1 MELRGAPVPHF
12 ASLMRP
18 TDESP
23 TMVMNPLASRLL
35 QDGLDMHRR
44 GAVADAAARYSQIL
58 KFEPQN
64 VDALCLLGMAC
75 GQLKRFAEAVDLLR
89 KAVKL
94 APKHAPAH
102 NLLGSALK
110 EIGRNEEALASFNRA
125 ISHQPDLVEAYVHRA
140 DLLMALNRWAEA
152 VETYDRALA
161 VRPNFFQ
168 GWCNRGVALERMGR
182 LEEAIASYDR
192 ALALRADLT
201 AAHANRGNALAALG
215 RHQAAVDSFDR
226 ALAIEPDFPEL
237 HLNRGNSL
245 TRLGRHEQ
253 ALANYDR
260 VLAIRSDMA
269 EAEFGRGIV
278 FRDQTR
284 FEDAVRC
291 FDRAIELNR
300 NDAVRGLFHSH
311 RAEALNL
318 LGRFEEAFAD
328 VSRCL
333 EVAPN
338 DNEALYAVSLVEL
351 LHGRWRE
358 AWPRYER
365 RIALKIG
372 IPEGFSPPPWPPWRG
387 ERLQDELLVLRGE
400 QGLGDHL
407 LFSCFGAHLAKLGY
421 RIALWTKPSLEPLLR
436 TVPGVEHVV
445 CNTAA
450 LEGSRDLRWTSMMS
464 VPGILGLTPETAP
477 RNGPFLAAEPDRVA
491 AWRQRLGDHGFKVG
505 IAWQNAGASHL
516 DKLRSIPLR
525 EFVALS
531 DIPDVRLIS
540 LQKGRGVE
548 EIQTVGFDAR
558 IETLG
563 DDFDTG
569 GGAFLDTAAVM
580 MNLDLIVTPCNAI
593 AHVAGA
599 LGRPTFV
606 ALMHVPEWR
615 WLLDR
620 DDSPW
625 YPATRLF
632 RQSRA
637 GDWSGVFAR
646 IADAVRALAA
656 QAS

>member
-1 MELRGAPVPHF
+1 M
-12 ASLMRP
+12 
-18 TDESP
+18 
-23 TMVMNPLASRLL
+23 MNPLASRLL

-58 KFEPQN
+58 KFEPKN
-64 VDALCLLGMAC
+64 VDALCLLGLAC
-75 GQLKRFAEAVDLLR
+75 GELKRFAEAVDLLR

-125 ISHQPDLVEAYVHRA
+125 ISHQPDLMEGYVNRA
-140 DLLMALNRWAEA
+140 ELLMALNHWAET
-152 VETYDRALA
+152 VETYGRALA
-161 VRPNFFQ
+161 VRPSFFQ

-226 ALAIEPDFPEL
+226 ALASKPDFPEL

-253 ALANYDR
+253 ALASYDR
-260 VLAIRSDMA
+260 ALAIRADMA

-300 NDAVRGLFHSH
+300 NEAVRGLFHSH

-318 LGRFEEAFAD
+318 LGRFQEAFAD

-338 DNEALYAVSLVEL
+338 DDEALYAVSLIEL

-372 IPEGFSPPPWPPWRG
+372 IPEGFSAPPWPPWRG
-387 ERLQDELLVLRGE
+387 ERPRDELLVLRGE

-436 TVPGVEHVV
+436 TVPGVERVV
-445 CNTAA
+445 SDIAA
-450 LEGSRDLRWTSMMS
+450 LEETSELRWTSMMS
-464 VPGILGLTPETAP
+464 VPGILGVTPETVP
-477 RNGPFLAAEPDRVA
+477 RNGPFLTAEPDRVA
-491 AWRQRLGDHGFKVG
+491 AWRQHLGDRGFKIG

-516 DKLRSIPLR
+516 DKLRSVPLR
-525 EFVALS
+525 EFAALS
-531 DIPDVRLIS
+531 DIPGVRLIS

-548 EIQTVGFDAR
+548 EIQAVGFGEGL
-558 IETLG
+558 ETLG
-563 DDFDTG
+563 DSFDAG

-606 ALMHVPEWR
+606 ALMQVPEWR

-637 GDWSGVFAR
+637 GDWPGVFAR
-646 IADAVRALAA
+646 ITDAVRALAA
-656 QAS
+656 QGN

>member
-1 MELRGAPVPHF
+1 
-12 ASLMRP
+12 
-18 TDESP
+18 
-23 TMVMNPLASRLL
+23 MVMNPLASRLL

-44 GAVADAAARYSQIL
+44 GAVVDAAARYSQIL
-58 KFEPQN
+58 KFEPKN
-64 VDALCLLGMAC
+64 VDALCLLGIAC
-75 GQLKRFAEAVDLLR
+75 GELKRFAEAADLLR
-89 KAVKL
+89 KAAKL

-125 ISHQPDLVEAYVHRA
+125 ISHQRDLLDAYVNRA
-140 DLLMALNRWAEA
+140 DLLMALKRWAET

-226 ALAIEPDFPEL
+226 ALATTPDFPEL

-253 ALANYDR
+253 ALASYDR
-260 VLAIRSDMA
+260 ALASRPDMA

-284 FEDAVRC
+284 FEDAVQC

-338 DNEALYAVSLVEL
+338 DDEALYAVSLIEL

-358 AWPRYER
+358 AWPKYER
-365 RIALKIG
+365 RIALKVG
-372 IPEGFSPPPWPPWRG
+372 FPEGYSPPPWAAWRG
-387 ERLQDELLVLRGE
+387 ERLRNELLVLRGE
-400 QGLGDHL
+400 QGLGDHV
-407 LFSCFGAHLAKLGY
+407 LFSCFGAHLARLGY

-436 TVPGVEHVV
+436 TVPGVERVV
-445 CNTAA
+445 SDIAA
-450 LEGSRDLRWTSMMS
+450 LEGTSELRWTSMMS
-464 VPGILGLTPETAP
+464 VPGILDITPETVP
-477 RNGPFLAAEPDRVA
+477 RNGSFLTADPDRVA
-491 AWRQRLGDHGFKVG
+491 AWRERLGSQGFKIG

-516 DKLRSIPLR
+516 DKLRSVPLR
-525 EFVALS
+525 EFAALS
-531 DIPDVRLIS
+531 DIPGVRLIS

-548 EIQTVGFDAR
+548 EIPAVGFGER
-558 IETLG
+558 LETLG
-563 DDFDTG
+563 DSFDAD
-569 GGAFLDTAAVM
+569 GGAFLDSAAVM

-593 AHVAGA
+593 AHLAGA

-637 GDWSGVFAR
+637 GDWPDVFAR
-646 IADAVRALAA
+646 IADAAGALAA

>member
-1 MELRGAPVPHF
+1 
-12 ASLMRP
+12 
-18 TDESP
+18 
-23 TMVMNPLASRLL
+23 MNPLASRLL

-44 GAVADAAARYSQIL
+44 GAVADAAARYTQIL
-58 KFEPQN
+58 KFEPKN
-64 VDALCLLGMAC
+64 VDALCLLGLAC
-75 GQLKRFAEAVDLLR
+75 GELKRFAEAVDLLR

-110 EIGRNEEALASFNRA
+110 EIGRSEEALASFNRA
-125 ISHQPDLVEAYVHRA
+125 ISHQPDLMEGYVNRA
-140 DLLMALNRWAEA
+140 ELLMALNRWAEA
-152 VETYDRALA
+152 VETYDRAVA

-182 LEEAIASYDR
+182 LEEAIASYER

-226 ALAIEPDFPEL
+226 ALATKPDFPEL

-253 ALANYDR
+253 ALASYDR
-260 VLAIRSDMA
+260 ALAIRPDMA
-269 EAEFGRGIV
+269 EAQFGRGIV

-318 LGRFEEAFAD
+318 LGRFQEAFAD

-338 DNEALYAVSLVEL
+338 DDEALYAVSLIEL

-372 IPEGFSPPPWPPWRG
+372 IPEGFSAPPWPAWRG
-387 ERLQDELLVLRGE
+387 ERPRDEMLVLRGE

-407 LFSCFGAHLAKLGY
+407 LFSCFGAHLARLGY

-436 TVPGVEHVV
+436 TVPGVERVV
-445 CNTAA
+445 SDIAA
-450 LEGSRDLRWTSMMS
+450 LEGTSELRWTSMMS
-464 VPGILGLTPETAP
+464 VPGILDVAPETVP
-477 RNGPFLAAEPDRVA
+477 HSGPFLAAEPDRVA
-491 AWRQRLGDHGFKVG
+491 AWRQHLGGRGFKIG

-516 DKLRSIPLR
+516 DKLRSVPLR
-525 EFVALS
+525 EFAALS
-531 DIPDVRLIS
+531 DIPGVRLIS
-540 LQKGRGVE
+540 LQKGHGVE
-548 EIQTVGFDAR
+548 EIEAVGFGER
-558 IETLG
+558 LETLG
-563 DDFDTG
+563 DSFDAG

-593 AHVAGA
+593 AHLAGA

-625 YPATRLF
+625 YPATWLF

-637 GDWSGVFAR
+637 GDWPGVFAR

-656 QAS
+656 QRAEPRC

>member
-1 MELRGAPVPHF
+1 
-12 ASLMRP
+12 
-18 TDESP
+18 
-23 TMVMNPLASRLL
+23 MVMNPLASRLL

-44 GAVADAAARYSQIL
+44 GAVADAAARYTQIL
-58 KFEPQN
+58 KFEPKN
-64 VDALCLLGMAC
+64 VDALCLLGLAC
-75 GQLKRFAEAVDLLR
+75 GELKRFAEAVDLLR

-94 APKHAPAH
+94 APKHAHAH

-110 EIGRNEEALASFNRA
+110 EIGRTEEALASFNRA
-125 ISHQPDLVEAYVHRA
+125 ISHQPDLMEGYVNRA
-140 DLLMALNRWAEA
+140 ELLMALNRWAET

-161 VRPNFFQ
+161 VRANFFQ

-182 LEEAIASYDR
+182 LDEAIASYER

-201 AAHANRGNALAALG
+201 AAHANRGNALAALA

-226 ALAIEPDFPEL
+226 ALATKPDFPEV

-253 ALANYDR
+253 ALASYDR
-260 VLAIRSDMA
+260 ALAISPDMA

-318 LGRFEEAFAD
+318 LGRFPEALAD
-328 VSRCL
+328 VRRCL
-333 EVAPN
+333 EVAP
-338 DNEALYAVSLVEL
+338 DDDQTLFAVSLTEL

-365 RIALKIG
+365 RLALKIS
-372 IPEGFSPPPWPPWRG
+372 IPEGSSPPPWPLWRG
-387 ERLQDELLVLRGE
+387 ERLQHELLLLRGE
-400 QGLGDHL
+400 QGLGDHV

-421 RIALWTKPSLEPLLR
+421 RVALWTRPSLEPLLR
-436 TVPGVEHVV
+436 TVPGVERVFSDIAV
-445 CNTAA
+445 LAG
-450 LEGSRDLRWTSMMS
+450 LSDIRWASMMS
-464 VPGILGLTPETAP
+464 VPAILDVTPETVP
-477 RNGPFLAAEPDRVA
+477 RSGPFLTADPDRVA
-491 AWRQRLGDHGFKVG
+491 AWRERLGSQGFKIG

-525 EFVALS
+525 EFAALC
-531 DIPDVRLIS
+531 DIPGVRLIS
-540 LQKGRGVE
+540 LQKGPGVE
-548 EIQTVGFDAR
+548 EIAAVGFGAR

-563 DDFDTG
+563 DSFDEE
-569 GGAFLDTAAVM
+569 GGAFLDSAAVM
-580 MNLDLIVTPCNAI
+580 MNLDLIVTSCTSI
-593 AHVAGA
+593 AHLAGA

-637 GDWSGVFAR
+637 GDWSDVFAR
-646 IADAVRALAA
+646 IADAVRVRLRRTEPRR
-656 QAS
+656 

>member
-1 MELRGAPVPHF
+1 
-12 ASLMRP
+12 
-18 TDESP
+18 
-23 TMVMNPLASRLL
+23 MVMNPLASRLL

-58 KFEPQN
+58 KFEPKN
-64 VDALCLLGMAC
+64 VDALCLLGIAC
-75 GQLKRFAEAVDLLR
+75 GELKRFAEAVDLLR

-94 APKHAPAH
+94 APKHTPAH

-125 ISHQPDLVEAYVHRA
+125 ISHQPDLMEAYVNRA
-140 DLLMALNRWAEA
+140 ELLMALNRWAET

-226 ALAIEPDFPEL
+226 ALASKPDFPEL

-253 ALANYDR
+253 ALASYDR
-260 VLAIRSDMA
+260 ALAISPDMA

-291 FDRAIELNR
+291 FDRAIELNS

-318 LGRFEEAFAD
+318 LGRFQEAFAD

-338 DNEALYAVSLVEL
+338 DDEALYAVSLIEL

-372 IPEGFSPPPWPPWRG
+372 IPEGYSPPPWSAWRG
-387 ERLQDELLVLRGE
+387 ERLRDELLVLRGE

-421 RIALWTKPSLEPLLR
+421 RVALWTKPSLEPLLR
-436 TVPGVEHVV
+436 TVPGVERVV
-445 CNTAA
+445 SDIAA
-450 LEGSRDLRWTSMMS
+450 LEGTSGLRWTSMMS
-464 VPGILGLTPETAP
+464 VPGILDVTPETVP
-477 RNGPFLAAEPDRVA
+477 RSGPFLTADPDRVA
-491 AWRQRLGDHGFKVG
+491 AWRQHLGGRGFKIG

-525 EFVALS
+525 EFAALS
-531 DIPDVRLIS
+531 DIPGVRLIS
-540 LQKGRGVE
+540 LQKGHGVE
-548 EIQTVGFDAR
+548 EIEAVGFGDR
-558 IETLG
+558 LETLG
-563 DDFDTG
+563 DSFDAG

-593 AHVAGA
+593 AHLAGA

-637 GDWSGVFAR
+637 GDWPDVFAR
-646 IADAVRALAA
+646 IADAVRARTP
-656 QAS
+656 QAN

>member
-1 MELRGAPVPHF
+1 
-12 ASLMRP
+12 
-18 TDESP
+18 
-23 TMVMNPLASRLL
+23 MVMNPLASRLL

-44 GAVADAAARYSQIL
+44 GAVTDAAARYSQIL
-58 KFEPQN
+58 KFEPKN
-64 VDALCLLGMAC
+64 VDALCLLGVAYAEL
-75 GQLKRFAEAVDLLR
+75 GRSAEAVKFLR
-89 KAVKL
+89 KAIKV
-94 APKHAPAH
+94 APKHAAAH
-102 NLLGSALK
+102 NLLGGALK
-110 EIGRNEEALASFNRA
+110 QLGRTDEALASFDRA
-125 ISHQPDLVEAYVHRA
+125 ISQQPDFIDAYVNRA
-140 DLLMALNRWAEA
+140 DLLIALNRPAEA
-152 VETYDRALA
+152 VGTYDRALA
-161 VRPNFFQ
+161 IRPNFFQ
-168 GWCNRGVALERMGR
+168 GWCNRGVALDMMGR
-182 LEEAIASYDR
+182 HEEAIASYDR
-192 ALALRADLT
+192 AIALRADLT

-226 ALAIEPDFPEL
+226 ALATQPDFPEV

-253 ALANYDR
+253 ALASYDR
-260 VLAIRSDMA
+260 ALAISPDMA

-284 FEDAVRC
+284 FEDAVRG

-318 LGRFEEAFAD
+318 LGRFQEAFAD

-338 DNEALYAVSLVEL
+338 DDEALYAVSLIEL
-351 LHGRWRE
+351 LHGRWRD
-358 AWPRYER
+358 AWPKYER
-365 RIALKIG
+365 RIALKVG
-372 IPEGFSPPPWPPWRG
+372 IPEGFSPPPWPPWCG
-387 ERLQDELLVLRGE
+387 ERLEHELLVLRGE
-400 QGLGDHL
+400 QGLGDHI
-407 LFSCFGAHLAKLGY
+407 LFSCFAAHLAKLGH

-436 TVPGVEHVV
+436 TVPGVERVV
-445 CNTAA
+445 SDIAA
-450 LEGSRDLRWTSMMS
+450 LEDSTGLRWTSMMS
-464 VPGILGLTPETAP
+464 APGILGTMPETVP
-477 RNGPFLAAEPDRVA
+477 RNGPFLAADPDRVA
-491 AWRQRLGDHGFKVG
+491 AWRQRLGNHGFKIG

-516 DKLRSIPLR
+516 DKLRSVPLR
-525 EFVALS
+525 EFASLT
-531 DIPDVRLIS
+531 DIAGVRLIS

-548 EIQTVGFDAR
+548 EIETVGFGER

-563 DDFDTG
+563 DDFDAG
-569 GGAFLDTAAVM
+569 GGAFRDSAAAM
-580 MNLDLIVTPCNAI
+580 MNLDLIVTPDNAI
-593 AHVAGA
+593 AHLAGA

-637 GDWSGVFAR
+637 SDWAGVFAR
-646 IADAVRALAA
+646 ITDVVHGRAL
-656 QAS
+656 QAN

>member
-1 MELRGAPVPHF
+1 
-12 ASLMRP
+12 
-18 TDESP
+18 
-23 TMVMNPLASRLL
+23 MNPLASRLL

-44 GAVADAAARYSQIL
+44 GAVADAAARYTQIL
-58 KFEPQN
+58 KFEPKN
-64 VDALCLLGMAC
+64 VDALCLLGLAC
-75 GQLKRFAEAVDLLR
+75 GELKRFAEAVDLLR

-110 EIGRNEEALASFNRA
+110 EIGRTEEALASFNRA
-125 ISHQPDLVEAYVHRA
+125 ISHQPDLMEGYVNRA
-140 DLLMALNRWAEA
+140 ELLMALNRWAET
-152 VETYDRALA
+152 VETYDGALA

-168 GWCNRGVALERMGR
+168 GWCNRGVALERLGR

-226 ALAIEPDFPEL
+226 ALASKPDFPEL

-253 ALANYDR
+253 ALASYDR
-260 VLAIRSDMA
+260 ALAISPDMA

-318 LGRFEEAFAD
+318 LGRFQEAFAD

-338 DNEALYAVSLVEL
+338 DDEALYAVSLIEL

-372 IPEGFSPPPWPPWRG
+372 IPEGYSPPPWSAWRG
-387 ERLQDELLVLRGE
+387 ERLRDELLVLRGE

-421 RIALWTKPSLEPLLR
+421 RVALWTKPSLEPLLR
-436 TVPGVEHVV
+436 TVPGVERVV
-445 CNTAA
+445 SDIAA
-450 LEGSRDLRWTSMMS
+450 LEGTSGLRWTSMMS
-464 VPGILGLTPETAP
+464 VPGILDVTPETVP
-477 RNGPFLAAEPDRVA
+477 RSGPFLTADPDRVA
-491 AWRQRLGDHGFKVG
+491 AWRQHLGGRGFKIG

-525 EFVALS
+525 EFAALS
-531 DIPDVRLIS
+531 DIPGVRLIS
-540 LQKGRGVE
+540 LQKGHGVE
-548 EIQTVGFDAR
+548 EIEAVGFGDR
-558 IETLG
+558 LETLG
-563 DDFDTG
+563 DSFDAG

-593 AHVAGA
+593 AHLAGA

-637 GDWSGVFAR
+637 GDWPDVFAR
-646 IADAVRALAA
+646 IADAVRARTP
-656 QAS
+656 QAN